1 MRLYMKAYE
10 NFTHDDLLSFLDEYL
25 LMVQDKRSTDFNQCI
40 PNYKKLAEIWGCSVG
55 HARAIMAEETQLK
68 KHHYLL
74 LAVHSGNIQP
84 VLKTKKSDL
93 QNMFEDNEMKMALCT
108 TFLCQHL
115 LINQN

>member
-1 MRLYMKAYE
+1 MNSYE
-10 NFTHDDLLSFLDEYL
+10 NFTHGDLISFLDEHL

-84 VLKTKKSDL
+84 ALKTKKSDL
-93 QNMFEDNEMKMALCT
+93 QNIFEDNEMKMALCT
-108 TFLCQHL
+108 AFLCQNLVTNH
-115 LINQN
+115 N

>member
-1 MRLYMKAYE
+1 MKPFE
-10 NFTHDDLLSFLDEYL
+10 IFTHDDLILFLDKHL

-40 PNYKKLAEIWGCSVG
+40 PNYKKLAEILGCSVG

-84 VLKTKKSDL
+84 ILKTKKSDL
-93 QNMFEDNEMKMALCT
+93 QNIFEDDGMKMALCT
-108 TFLCQHL
+108 TFLCQNL
-115 LINQN
+115 VINQN

>member
-1 MRLYMKAYE
+1 MKTYE
-10 NFTHDDLLSFLDEYL
+10 NFTHDDLMLFLDEHL

-40 PNYKKLAEIWGCSVG
+40 PNYTKLAEIWGCSVG

-84 VLKTKKSDL
+84 VLKTTKSDL
-93 QNMFEDNEMKMALCT
+93 QNFFEDDEMRMTLCT
-108 TFLCQHL
+108 TFLCQNL
-115 LINQN
+115 MINQD

>member
-1 MRLYMKAYE
+1 MNSYGK
-10 NFTHDDLLSFLDEYL
+10 FTHDDLISFLDEHL

-55 HARAIMAEETQLK
+55 HARAIIAKETQLK

-74 LAVHSGNIQP
+74 LAVQSGNIQP

-93 QNMFEDNEMKMALCT
+93 QNIFEDDEMKMALCT
-108 TFLCQHL
+108 TFLGQHL
-115 LINQN
+115 VTNQN

>member
-1 MRLYMKAYE
+1 MKAYE
-10 NFTHDDLLSFLDEYL
+10 NFTHDDLMLFLDEYL

-55 HARAIMAEETQLK
+55 HARAILAKETQLK

-84 VLKTKKSDL
+84 ALKIKKTDL
-93 QNMFEDNEMKMALCT
+93 QNIFEDDEMKMALCT

-115 LINQN
+115 PINQN

>member
-1 MRLYMKAYE
+1 MKAYE
-10 NFTHDDLLSFLDEYL
+10 NFTHYDLLSFLDEHL

-40 PNYKKLAEIWGCSVG
+40 PNYKKLAEIFGCSVG
-55 HARAIMAEETQLK
+55 HARAIMAKETQLK

-84 VLKTKKSDL
+84 ALKTKKSDL
-93 QNMFEDNEMKMALCT
+93 QNIFEDNEMKMALCT

>member
-1 MRLYMKAYE
+1 MKPFE
-10 NFTHDDLLSFLDEYL
+10 IFTHDDLILFLDKHL

-74 LAVHSGNIQP
+74 LAVHSCNIQP
-84 VLKTKKSDL
+84 ILKTKKSDL
-93 QNMFEDNEMKMALCT
+93 QNIFQDDGMKMALCT
-108 TFLCQHL
+108 TFLCHNL
-115 LINQN
+115 VTNQN

>member
-1 MRLYMKAYE
+1 MRLYMNSYE
-10 NFTHDDLLSFLDEYL
+10 NFTHGDLISFLDEHL

-84 VLKTKKSDL
+84 ILKTKKSDL
-93 QNMFEDNEMKMALCT
+93 HNIFENDEMKMVLCT
-108 TFLCQHL
+108 TFLGQHL
-115 LINQN
+115 VTNQN

>member
-1 MRLYMKAYE
+1 MKTYE
-10 NFTHDDLLSFLDEYL
+10 NFTHDDLMLFLDEHL
-25 LMVQDKRSTDFNQCI
+25 LMVQYKRSTDFNQCI

-84 VLKTKKSDL
+84 VLKTTKSDF
-93 QNMFEDNEMKMALCT
+93 QNFFEDDEMRMTLCT
-108 TFLCQHL
+108 TFLCQNL
-115 LINQN
+115 MINQS